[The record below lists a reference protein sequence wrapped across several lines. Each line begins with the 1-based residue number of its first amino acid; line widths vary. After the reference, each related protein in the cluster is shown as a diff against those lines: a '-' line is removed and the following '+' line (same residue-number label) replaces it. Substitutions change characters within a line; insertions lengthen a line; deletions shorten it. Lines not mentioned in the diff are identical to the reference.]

1 MRGIKIHVFFHNHAS
16 HRFRRNQIDELQ
28 NGEGVMC
35 LDEEEIAQILVTHYQ
50 ELFHSANP
58 SNLESVLEVIPTL
71 ITPDLNDLLTAEFV
85 KDEVDEALKQMDP
98 LKAPGPDRLPPL
110 FFQKFWS
117 TIGEDVS
124 QAITNFLNTGSILAT
139 INRTFITLIP
149 KVKNPSRVSDFRPN
163 ALCNIIYKLVSKVV
177 ANRLKKVLPYI
188 ISDS

>member
-1 MRGIKIHVFFHNHAS
+1 
-16 HRFRRNQIDELQ
+16 
-28 NGEGVMC
+28 MC
-35 LDEEEIAQILVTHYQ
+35 LDKEEIAQILVTHYQ

-58 SNLESVLEVIPTL
+58 SNLESVLEAIPTL

-98 LKAPGPDRLPPL
+98 LKAPRPDRLPPL

-124 QAITNFLNTGSILAT
+124 QAITNCLNTGSILAT